1 MDVFLRQWKP
11 HMLLRSLSISTLVAG
26 VLFALGLGLAAP
38 LTTQAQGQT
47 FDVGSTADAPDDNPG
62 DGNCAT
68 SSGACTLR
76 AAIQEA
82 NSDGNRD
89 KVDFSGISTTNGFAT
104 ISINSEL
111 EATEEINIAGET
123 APNYPSSSAN
133 GPIVKLD
140 GSNISGASADG
151 IEFRVNAGESR
162 LSGLAIVN
170 MPDEGI
176 DALSVPDVVIRECF
190 VGVDV
195 DGETVQGNNR
205 DPDGNAAGVR
215 ISGDG
220 ATVGPS
226 FGSGNVV
233 SGNDGVGI
241 LIEGNSADIRNNT
254 VGLNSDGNTATDPS
268 GDDLGNSNAGIRVE
282 GSQNLVGTAFNVFGS
297 PIDDGNVVSNNGAAG
312 IVVEGD
318 ENEVSANEVGTSADG
333 SSAFGNG
340 GNGIVVKGPS
350 SSDAAENNL
359 IGDDNVSEAR
369 NLISGND
376 KDGVA
381 LGDNSSDLTSSKD
394 TVRNNVIGLD
404 ASESSAL
411 PNGASTPTDG
421 GIVGSRVKDAV
432 IDSNL
437 VAGNAGQGIIIFTGS
452 GNSEDIDIVDNIV
465 GTNRSFATGLG
476 NEYDGIQVR
485 PNPGSNIGEVHVAEN
500 IVGNNEN
507 DGIDIRGS
515 YHDVYNNYIGVAPD
529 GSDIGNGVNNQ
540 GVGVKIDNGASTLT
554 DLFVGSDPGGPGN
567 GLAAGNAT
575 PAGKGN
581 VIGNNRLDGI
591 LLRGGAT
598 DVNIGENYVGTNPS
612 GADLGNGGTS
622 GNDGIRIVESGNTVS
637 DVEVG
642 YNEGETISSPN
653 PADGGEG
660 NVVAYNAGDGISAGS
675 DESTTDVSDVTVRG
689 NVVYQ
694 NGAANDQNIGFD
706 LGNSGQTNNDAG
718 DTDSGPNGLQNFPTI
733 QDVTESNEQVTIDY
747 EVKTNDTG
755 SNYPLTVDFYA
766 ADSEQ
771 SGEGKIYLGSQDYTS
786 ANTTASVSFDLNN
799 FSNVSSDDY
808 FVATATD
815 DNGNTSEFFGPL
827 GEQLPVE
834 LASFDGSQSGDQAVE
849 LSWKT
854 TSETN
859 NAGFVVQRRKVQSG
873 NDSKSE
879 SASWTKVGFV
889 ESKAAGGTTTETT
902 TYRLMAEDLKVGT
915 HKFRLKQR
923 DLDGTTH
930 LHDPITVDLQM
941 QEALQLGAPAPNPVQ
956 GQATLS
962 FAVKDQAEATI
973 TLYNTLGQKVRT
985 VYRGTPSAGEAQT
998 ARLSTDGLSSGVYFL
1013 RMRADG
1019 QSKTQRVT
1027 VVK

>member
-1 MDVFLRQWKP
+1 
-11 HMLLRSLSISTLVAG
+11 MLLRSLSISTLVAG

-38 LTTQAQGQT
+38 LTTQAQDQT

-68 SSGACTLR
+68 SGGTCTLR
-76 AAIQEA
+76 AAIDEA

-89 KVDFSGISTTNGFAT
+89 KVDFSNIPTTNGFAT

-133 GPIVKLD
+133 GPIVKID
-140 GSNISGASADG
+140 GSNISGTAADG
-151 IEFRVNAGESR
+151 IEFDGNASGSRVA
-162 LSGLAIVN
+162 GLAVVE

-176 DALSVPDVVIRECF
+176 DVLSVPDVVIGECF
-190 VGVDV
+190 VGIDV

-205 DPDGNAAGVR
+205 DPDASAAGVK
-215 ISGDG
+215 ISADNG
-220 ATVGPS
+220 TVQD
-226 FGSGNVV
+226 NIV
-233 SGNDGVGI
+233 SGNDGTGI
-241 LIEGNSADIRNNT
+241 LIDGNSAEVLDNT
-254 VGLNSDGNTATDPS
+254 VGLDSDGDTGTD
-268 GDDLGNSNAGIRVE
+268 GGGTDLGNGDAGIRVE
-282 GSQNLVGTAFNVFGS
+282 GNQNRVGNAFFTLPFEVTDN
-297 PIDDGNVVSNNGAAG
+297 GNVVSNNVAAG
-312 IVVEGD
+312 IVIEGD
-318 ENEVSANEVGTSADG
+318 ENEVFANEVGTSADS

-350 SSDAAENNL
+350 SSDPAENNL
-359 IGDDNVSEAR
+359 IGDAGFDG
-369 NLISGND
+369 NLISGNA

-394 TVRNNVIGLD
+394 TVRNNVIGLN
-404 ASESSAL
+404 ASEDAAL
-411 PNGASTPTDG
+411 PNGASTSTDG
-421 GIVGSRVKDAV
+421 GIVGSRVDDAV

-485 PNPGSNIGEVHVAEN
+485 PNPGNNIGEVHVAEN

-642 YNEGETISSPN
+642 YNEGETISSPD

-930 LHDPITVDLQM
+930 LHDPVTVDLQM

>member
-26 VLFALGLGLAAP
+26 VLFALGLGLATP
-38 LTTQAQGQT
+38 RGVQAQDET
-47 FDVGSTADAPDDNPG
+47 FMVNSKADAPDDNPG

-68 SSGACTLR
+68 SGGACTLR
-76 AAIQEA
+76 AAIDEA

-89 KVDFSGISTTNGFAT
+89 KVDFSSISTTNGFAT

-151 IEFRVNAGESR
+151 IEFDINASGSRVA
-162 LSGLAIVN
+162 GLAVVS

-176 DALSVPDVVIRECF
+176 DVRKSSVLVEDCF

-205 DPDGNAAGVR
+205 DPDPSAAGVR
-215 ISGDG
+215 IIDDG
-220 ATVGPS
+220 TVQN
-226 FGSGNVV
+226 NVV
-233 SGNDGVGI
+233 SGNDGTGI
-241 LIEGNSADIRNNT
+241 LIDGNSAEVLDNT
-254 VGLNSDGNTATDPS
+254 VGLDSDGDTGTD
-268 GDDLGNSNAGIRVE
+268 GGGTDLGNGDAGIRVD
-282 GSQNLVGTAFNVFGS
+282 GNQNLVGNAYITLPFGV
-297 PIDDGNVVSNNGAAG
+297 IDNGNVVSNNVAAG
-312 IVVEGD
+312 IVIEGD
-318 ENEVSANEVGTSADG
+318 ENEVFANEVGTSADS

-359 IGDDNVSEAR
+359 IGDAGFDG

-376 KDGVA
+376 RDGIA
-381 LGDNSSDLTSSKD
+381 LGDNSSDLTSSQD
-394 TVRNNVIGLD
+394 TVRNNVIGLN
-404 ASESSAL
+404 ASEDAAL
-411 PNGASTPTDG
+411 PNGASTSTDG

-465 GTNRSFATGLG
+465 GTNRNFATGLG

-529 GSDIGNGVNNQ
+529 GSDIGNGANNQ

-642 YNEGETISSPN
+642 YNEGETISSPD

-675 DESTTDVSDVTVRG
+675 DESTTDVSDVTVSG